1 MDALNNETFVKVELS
16 LVNTTS
22 QTSSTELKQPVDE
35 TTYAQ
40 TTRKSSN
47 NNPDEAGKLQ
57 QQDGIVLLHEYS
69 RQNIALLT
77 QLAGN
82 SIWMMSIVIVINFAY
97 TRSS

>member
-1 MDALNNETFVKVELS
+1 MDALNNETFVKAELS
-16 LVNTTS
+16 LVNTTVS
-22 QTSSTELKQPVDE
+22 QTTSTELKQPVDE

-47 NNPDEAGKLQ
+47 NNPDEARKLQ

-82 SIWMMSIVIVINFAY
+82 SI
-97 TRSS
+97 

>member
-1 MDALNNETFVKVELS
+1 MDALNNETFVKAELS

-47 NNPDEAGKLQ
+47 NNPDDARKLQ
-57 QQDGIVLLHEYS
+57 QQDVIVLLHENS

-82 SIWMMSIVIVINFAY
+82 SI
-97 TRSS
+97 